1 MIESANILPAVKQA
15 EMEQYTVTCGVTG
28 KSIPLNEVLYWNV
41 ERQIPYIGPEVIPK
55 DHFYQDIVPQA
66 LETTKDQT

>member
-1 MIESANILPAVKQA
+1 MIESTDIHPAIKQA
-15 EMEQYTVTCGVTG
+15 EMAKYTVTCGVTG
-28 KSIPLNEVLYWNV
+28 ESILLDKVLYWNI

-55 DHFYQDIVPQA
+55 DHFTQDIVPQA